1 MIDIDIQQEYI
12 NALFNFQ
19 EKTIKKLVKD
29 GLELKG
35 FKFESDDEMFNFIKK
50 YCVILKDCDSDMF
63 FSCNHKSFTGSFLF
77 VKDPNKFELESNLQ
91 SGKINMEIKYS
102 FL

>member
-1 MIDIDIQQEYI
+1 MIEIDIQQEYI
-12 NALFNFQ
+12 NALFDFQ

-35 FKFESDDEMFNFIKK
+35 FKFESDNEMFNFIKK
-50 YCVILKDCDSDMF
+50 YCVILKDCDYDMF

-77 VKDPNKFELESNLQ
+77 VKDPNKFEIENVMN
-91 SGKINMEIKYS
+91 SGFNNMEIKYC